1 MITPKVTLGSSTRLP
16 AGWRIYIL
24 LGKNTRLGGRSMS
37 KESDVLSEVKKAV
50 SNVVDPEIGL
60 TLGEL
65 NLIKDVRREDGS
77 IIVEFVAT
85 TPFCPLA
92 EILALMV
99 KDAAN
104 TVVKGE
110 RILVYIRKHIN
121 EESINER
128 VNRD

>member
-1 MITPKVTLGSSTRLP
+1 
-16 AGWRIYIL
+16 
-24 LGKNTRLGGRSMS
+24 MS

>member
-1 MITPKVTLGSSTRLP
+1 
-16 AGWRIYIL
+16 
-24 LGKNTRLGGRSMS
+24 
-37 KESDVLSEVKKAV
+37 
-50 SNVVDPEIGL
+50 GL

-104 TVVKGE
+104 TVVKDE
-110 RILVYIRKHIN
+110 KILVYIRKHIN

-128 VNRD
+128 INRD

>member
-1 MITPKVTLGSSTRLP
+1 
-16 AGWRIYIL
+16 
-24 LGKNTRLGGRSMS
+24 MS

-65 NLIKDVRREDGS
+65 NLIKDVRREDGN

-104 TVVKGE
+104 TVVKDE
-110 RILVYIRKHIN
+110 KILVYIRKHVN
-121 EESINER
+121 EEGINER
-128 VNRD
+128 INRD

>member
-1 MITPKVTLGSSTRLP
+1 
-16 AGWRIYIL
+16 
-24 LGKNTRLGGRSMS
+24 MS

-104 TVVKGE
+104 TVVKDE
-110 RILVYIRKHIN
+110 KILVYIRKHIN

-128 VNRD
+128 INRD

>member
-1 MITPKVTLGSSTRLP
+1 
-16 AGWRIYIL
+16 
-24 LGKNTRLGGRSMS
+24 MS

-104 TVVKGE
+104 AVVKE
-110 RILVYIRKHIN
+110 EKILVYIRKHIN

-128 VNRD
+128 INRD

>member
-1 MITPKVTLGSSTRLP
+1 
-16 AGWRIYIL
+16 
-24 LGKNTRLGGRSMS
+24 MS

-92 EILALMV
+92 EILAMMV

-104 TVVKGE
+104 TVVKDE
-110 RILVYIRKHIN
+110 KILVYIRKHIN

>member
-1 MITPKVTLGSSTRLP
+1 
-16 AGWRIYIL
+16 
-24 LGKNTRLGGRSMS
+24 MS
-37 KESDVLSEVKKAV
+37 KESDVLTEVKKAV
-50 SNVVDPEIGL
+50 SSVVDPEIGL
-60 TLGEL
+60 SLGEL

-77 IIVEFVAT
+77 IVVEFVAT

-104 TVVKGE
+104 AVVKDE
-110 RILVYIRKHIN
+110 KILVYIRKHIN